1 MGVSSHFC
9 HLYVFKHDLKRI
21 EHLLTL
27 HYLYC
32 PSIHAPQ
39 SLSSQYPSNVDLK
52 STLLGLVLLGRIVG
66 SILHIVAEK
75 TNPPQIGLYIGAYTL
90 EGIGLT
96 PFLFC
101 TKAFIGVM

>member
-1 MGVSSHFC
+1 M
-9 HLYVFKHDLKRI
+9 
-21 EHLLTL
+21 
-27 HYLYC
+27 
-32 PSIHAPQ
+32 
-39 SLSSQYPSNVDLK
+39 
-52 STLLGLVLLGRIVG
+52 LLGRIVG